1 MTTAGDDVRYREIA
15 ALVDAGRLDDALSA
29 LDGLATE
36 QRERGDGIAES
47 RTMRQAAGLSRAVG
61 DNRGA
66 LRRARRAVACA
77 GDDRDE
83 YAVALV
89 ELGESLLAIGDNM
102 TAAKAFADATSV
114 EGSAGFD
121 TAGRIALLR
130 KRAQAL
136 AAAGRIDD
144 ASDAL
149 DDARA
154 LAITVEDD
162 ESELRL
168 LVEIATLLVGEQR
181 PGWQRA
187 LDIARDAAEHAG
199 DDGAIADVA
208 MLTASTALDAGDLP
222 TALDAAEQARA
233 AALKSVNPAA
243 YVGSSLALALA
254 AEQLR
259 DRLRAYT
266 ALATGWATLGDLL
279 GAEAAREVFEPQLA
293 AMRVRWGAEEFGR
306 VKAEHDALRRGS

>member
-1 MTTAGDDVRYREIA
+1 MTTAGDDVRYRDIA
-15 ALVDAGRLDDALSA
+15 VLVDAGRLDEALSA
-29 LDGLATE
+29 LDRLATE

-47 RTMRQAAGLSRAVG
+47 RTMRQAAGLSRALG
-61 DNRGA
+61 DNKGA
-66 LRRARRAVACA
+66 LRRARRAVACS

-83 YAVALV
+83 HAVALV

-114 EGSAGFD
+114 EGAAGFD
-121 TAGRIALLR
+121 SAGQIALLR

-136 AAAGRIDD
+136 AAAGRVDD
-144 ASDAL
+144 ATDAL

-154 LAITVEDD
+154 LAITIDDD

-168 LVEIATLLVGEQR
+168 LVEIATLLVGEHR
-181 PGWQRA
+181 PGWDRA
-187 LDIARDAAEHAG
+187 LDIAREAALQSG
-199 DDGAIADVA
+199 DDTAVADVA

-222 TALDAAEQARA
+222 VALDAAEQARA
-233 AALKSVNPAA
+233 AALRSVNPAA
-243 YVGSSLALALA
+243 YVGSSLAIAMA
-254 AEQLR
+254 AEQSG

-279 GAEAAREVFEPQLA
+279 GAEAARDVFEPQVA
-293 AMRVRWGAEEFGR
+293 AMRDRWGAEEFGR
-306 VKAEHDALRRGS
+306 VKDEHDAIRRGG